1 MRSGVLGI
9 FPAFRAAFRGAL
21 ALFSA
26 LAQVNGVRA
35 AFVSCFFALAVF
47 AAQAAAL
54 THSAAAQ
61 TNAAADTALQAE
73 IQKTLPDLPD
83 LAVVRQALGAGANP
97 DATVG
102 GVPLL
107 FKAGRLGHA
116 DVVSVLV
123 TFGVNVS
130 ANVHAD
136 GATQYFPEYMSH
148 NGLNGGAPAA
158 TGKGALPW
166 RDAAEVVIHFGEALK
181 VSGAAYDWANN
192 KGKHWPLDYL
202 RHRYDNFDSVR
213 NYPATVAAMKVMAGY
228 LLDQESPCYELHWG
242 TDHLLCTSRPTCT
255 ATDGVLYSCSECAG
269 YPHLS
274 VDGAAC
280 VAANA
285 CRSYASVNAAVWP
298 SPQCEC
304 DNGAANSEGECPDSF
319 DKDLVA
325 EVEKTEPGP
334 VLSSVRALLNA
345 GADPDATGTGGLP
358 LLFEAGRRGHADIV
372 SVLVTFGVNASVKVD
387 GNQYFPEYMSENG
400 LDGGAPA
407 ATGQGVL
414 PWRDAAEVVIHF
426 GEALK
431 VFALTST
438 TGTAYDWANT
448 KGGNL
453 PLDYL
458 HHRYNK
464 FDSVKN
470 YPATVAAVEA
480 MAGYMLDQGSPCIGY
495 VKHPICTSR
504 PTCPATGG
512 VLYSCSECAGYPHLS
527 VDGAACVADGG
538 CRADASANAAV
549 WPSPQCECDNGAV
562 KSEGEC
568 PDLFDKNLVDE
579 VEKTEPG
586 PVLSSVRALLNAGA
600 DPEVTGTGGLPLLF
614 EAGRRG
620 HADVVSV
627 LVTFGVNVSVK
638 INNRYFPEY
647 MSENGLDGGAPAAT
661 GKGVLPWRDAA
672 DVVIHFGE
680 ALKVFALTSATGAAY
695 DWANTKG
702 KFLPLD
708 YLQHRYNKFDSVKN
722 DPAALAVMKVMAGY
736 MLDQGSP
743 CNVAYINHAI
753 CTSRPECPAIG
764 GSPYYT
770 CSECAGYPHIS
781 ADGAACVADGGCRA
795 GASANAA
802 AWPASQ
808 CECHNGALNA
818 AGECPDLSDAAL
830 IAEVEKTE
838 PGPVLSSV
846 RALLNAG
853 ADPDAAWR
861 PGVPLLLAA
870 ATLGHAQIVSVLV
883 TAGANPQA
891 ADFSYYDLDVVQHA
905 ATPLDARAAGP
916 RSLRASVLYHF
927 GGGLDVRNAQF
938 GDADFD
944 WNREDRNGYRAM
956 DRLHNATKAAKVTLA
971 GEDRAVIDG
980 MANYMLARGANCGY
994 RTGDR
999 TQGVCVGSGQVSL
1012 VRSSLFDELEKAPG
1026 TADTSEFLRL
1036 LGEEGGHPDIENSDR
1051 RPLLILAARNG
1062 HADLVSIL
1070 VTLGA
1075 NVNAEDGT
1083 FHRLNVAHHM
1093 ATPMSDPAA
1102 GPRSLRASVLYHF
1115 SGALDVR
1122 NARSGDAGFDWNK
1135 PDANKFRALDI
1146 LVNATADNKRNLE
1159 GENVTVIY
1167 EMAEHMREEGARC
1180 GYRTSNKLRE
1190 VCLGRAGLPLAQA
1203 LIETVK
1209 DPNIPAADVRAA
1221 AQAAQ
1226 ASGVHLDD
1234 VDDGGGHILAAA
1246 AQSGHAAAV
1255 SVLLTFGVNPDG
1267 RGSNNRGV
1275 LHFVGQNNGASAPTQ
1290 LRVLRHFIGGLE
1302 VAGKTD
1308 SFNGW
1313 NAGSGVGRPLD
1324 ALQNNGVGVAEGLAE
1339 RREIYALLYE
1349 RGARCATPAEKTYCQ
1364 IPAEAALI
1372 PANAPSTGPVLTI
1385 TVTRPAFGGASFDL
1399 RLPDAGAR
1407 AALTMRGWE
1416 MARLAGPPLRVVV
1429 RRTREL
1435 RSGDDLPT
1443 VAVTMVNGEHAA
1455 RQIHV
1460 VAQADVLPLFVT
1472 VVGSGSVSILAGG
1485 QPLDSGSVPE
1495 NLNIQIVAEP
1505 DSLAYH
1511 VSAWGGPCAGAPK
1524 GADSGGRACDFLF
1537 NGRDN
1542 RVTVTFSPGRLWAH
1556 VPAAGNLPDWR
1567 GGGTFAGTGMNALT
1581 YFCRLFGV
1589 STAVEQKVLFCPIFG
1604 SSDAD
1609 ACDSSAGGLEF
1620 SQMTPCGSSHF
1631 RHIRDCNAENKPAL
1645 NRHSCG
1651 TPCDAAAGMV
1661 AFVKSCVSVEDQCA
1675 SPLRV
1680 CASRASC
1687 LDPHFADYNTPV
1699 ELCTCNGGL
1708 TGDGVNCSGEARA
1721 VSAKLLEE
1729 ALKAPGVAAVS
1740 AVVGHLNDGA
1750 NPNTADENGVPVL
1763 IAAATL
1769 GHTEIVSV
1777 LVTAGADPNARDG
1790 SYKDWSVVHHIAA
1803 PLTDPAAGPRS
1814 LRASVLYH
1822 FSAALDV
1829 RNALFGGADFDWKQE
1844 DQHGNRALDILVNA
1858 TAADKI
1864 TLAGEDLAV
1873 IYEMAEHMRE
1883 EGARCGYRTSNK
1895 LREICLGSAG
1905 LPLAQALIE
1914 TVKDPN
1920 IPAADVRAA
1929 ARAAQ
1934 ASGVHLD
1941 DVDDG
1946 GGHILAV
1953 AAQSGHAAAVSILLT
1968 FGVNPDGRSS
1978 NNNRGVLH
1986 FVGRNSDISAP
1997 LQLRILR
2004 HFIAGLDAA
2013 GKADSF
2019 NGWNAHVVNVGGR
2032 PLDALQGWASSP
2044 EALAEKREIHALL
2057 YERGARCG
2065 SPGSKTYCQIPAETL
2080 LIPAN
2085 LPNTGAVL
2093 TVTARDFGGT
2103 SFDLQLPDAVA
2114 VATMSLRGWEMT
2126 LPAGSPARVVLSRTG
2141 ALSPGDE
2148 FPTVAVTM
2156 LNGEQ
2161 AVRRVNIAG
2170 QSGLAPFFVT
2180 VVGPGS
2186 VSIVTNGKPI
2196 QSGGSVL
2203 PNQRVKITASPD
2215 SLAYH
2220 VSLWSGPCAA
2230 ARKGADGGE
2239 RTCEFIFNGEDNRV
2253 TVSFSPGR
2261 LARHLPASGKVP
2273 DSRYGI
2279 LADTKTNALD
2289 YFCGL
2294 FGGGLEFRSGND
2306 GVPRPICFLFGHILA
2321 VNGCDSHAGGYGNV
2335 HDCGNTD
2342 FKHIRDCNAANKPMV
2357 NRASFNH
2364 ASCGEPCDA
2373 AAGMAA
2379 FGKSCVP
2386 VADQCAAS
2394 SSSPC
2399 APRASCSDRDVVIDN
2414 TPAELCACN
2423 NGLAGDGV
2431 TCGERVP
2438 TANLLA
2444 EALKTSGEADANA
2457 VAGYL
2462 SAGANP
2468 NIADENGVPALVA
2481 AAKLGRAEIV
2491 SVLVTAGADPN
2502 AKDPTFHDLNVAQH
2516 MATPLTDPAAGPRD
2530 ARASVLYHFSAA
2542 LDVRNTMFGGANFD
2556 WNREDRNG
2564 HRALDILVLAEDKDP
2579 RPDGED
2585 ERVIYEMA
2593 EHMIDEGA
2601 RCGNLARNK
2610 MRAVCLGT
2618 LGVSLM
2624 AAAQDPN
2631 ASAVAVRALAQAML
2645 AAGARPDNV
2654 ESASDGGHVLA
2665 AAAASGNAAAVSVL
2679 LTFRVNPDRRDADN
2693 RGVPHLVGRNSGS
2706 SAPLQLQILR
2716 HFIGGLGAAGKAD
2729 SFNGWNASSDLGR
2742 PLDALQNHAPIFAE
2756 GLTAKR
2762 EIQALLYERGARCA
2776 SPEGKTYCQI
2786 PAETALI
2793 PSSPPDTVGP
2803 VLTVTAR
2810 DFGGTFFDL
2819 QLPDA
2824 VTAMSLRGW
2833 RMDRFYGP
2841 PRRVELSRTRPLMP
2855 GDDFPTVAV
2864 TMLNGEQAVR
2874 RINIASQS
2882 AGAPFIVTVIGQG
2895 SVSIAANGAPIQNGG
2910 TILQHYHVEIVAT
2923 PDSAAYHVSDWS
2935 GPCATARKGAD
2946 GGERTCDLIFNEEDN
2961 RVTVT
2966 FSPGRLGLHLP
2977 ATGYIP
2983 DGPVEFKDTGKTE
2996 LAYFC
3001 GLLGGTTTERVSE
3014 TSRLV
3019 KDVCQTFGG
3028 ISVYGRCDSPGQTA
3042 GFDDRPDCGGSYF
3055 SHIRGCNAQNKPAT
3069 STTACGAAC
3078 NAAMG
3083 MVARG
3088 RGCASV
3094 SDQCAA
3100 SPAPAC
3106 HADAACADPDV
3117 FSNDAPA
3124 ELCAC
3129 NRGFHGDG
3137 LSCRSTTPTIER
3149 FPFFVTVVGQGAVR
3163 SIRAGGELIQSGQ
3176 SIQANLGV
3184 EIVAAPGRAYHVSD
3198 WTGPCAAAPKGAD
3211 GGERTCEFFFN
3222 PETNRVTVAFS
3233 PGRLAPTLPASG
3245 DVPDGPTSFENVGAS
3260 ELAHFCRL
3268 LGGRTNSV
3276 VSKGLT
3282 KVLCVM
3288 PGFPNSG
3295 GGGDQCDSPGTFGF
3309 DDNVDNCGPHV
3320 FGRIRDCNVE
3330 NKPGLSHSAC
3340 GAACNAAAGMA
3351 ARGLSC
3357 EAVGDQCAA
3366 PFLPSGCDAQA
3377 VCSDPDVELTNTP
3390 AELCTCTGG
3399 LAGDGVACGQQAASA
3414 GLLAEV
3420 KKPAGAANVSMV
3432 LTLLGFGANADI
3444 ADGNGD
3450 AALIIAATLGHA
3462 EIVSVLVT
3470 AGANAN
3476 ARWNRGNPGQAVPHV
3491 AAVNN
3496 FAAATPTLHYPWKTA
3511 LNVLRHFA
3519 DAVNQKGATYNW
3531 TSNGGGT
3538 YRAIA
3543 HLKSRYSNGA
3553 AVWGGDSV
3561 WPAESVSV
3569 KYEAMEEI
3577 ADILLENGDDCPD
3590 RHITCQGSL
3599 RAALADVVALGA
3611 VETSAADVRAAAQ
3624 TVIAAGINLRT
3635 AQRDAGHNGGGYLVA
3650 IAAARGHAEAVSVL
3664 VTFGAD
3670 AGGKTSNGRAALHH
3684 VGRGSGDDAPGRLT
3698 VLRYFIGGLRA
3709 AGKLDTFAGWNAG
3722 SGIGFPLDILQNHAP
3737 KPTDAAAREIQ
3748 KLLWE
3753 GGSRCATQGAKT
3765 YCQIPRE
3772 ERLVAAYSAGS
3783 GLTVRGR
3790 DFRGTV
3796 FVFSPPSAELNM
3808 SLAASGWRATL
3819 ESSGEEFVILRT
3831 PQQSSDTSV
3840 EFTVTAF
3847 AGAGG
3852 DAVRVYD
3859 IEAVATATVGVSYK
3873 TDPEDGSRGRV
3884 SASGEGLIGSNAV
3897 YAGSRV
3903 TFTATPESGHGVF
3916 AWETNGADCPRGAL
3930 KCVAVAP
3937 VDSDLLVT
3945 ARFEPTYPAGYG
3957 EMPNDK
3963 TGGTLTAEGLVGE
3976 DRVFSGTTV
3985 TFRARPAAGWLFS
3998 AWQGDGAADC
4008 LPSDLECELPAGN
4021 DGLFVTVQFVQG
4033 RLVEYQAD
4041 PSDESGGTLT
4051 VAGLARDN
4059 TALAGALVTF
4069 TASPAPGWEL
4079 SAWEGDVSG
4088 CVAPNLECILP
4099 ADDDL
4104 RVTAVFLQSPQIRY
4118 EANPPDE
4125 SGGSVTVLGV
4135 DGNAGGVDF
4144 VYSGGTVTFTATL
4157 VFGWELSAWEGCS
4170 SSGLECVLTAN
4181 ANVQVTAHFSQAPRV
4196 RYAANPPDN
4205 SGGRVM
4211 VAGVDGN
4218 TGGAD
4223 FVYSGGT
4230 VTFTATPAF
4239 GWEVSAWEGDVG
4251 DCVAPALECE
4261 AAANMDLYVTVGFS
4275 RVTVRVEAAKNP
4287 AEGGSVTVQLPGLD
4301 YAFLGSDVTFTATPA
4316 DGWYAAGWEGLGT
4329 AGCAG
4334 LECVVMIATEADVL
4348 VTVRFAEV
4356 EAQTV
4361 RVEYASDPP
4370 YAGKLSVEL
4379 PGLDFAFLGA
4389 TVTFT
4394 ATPADHWL
4402 VEGWFGEGTAGCSGL
4417 TCEAVADGD
4426 LYVTVR
4432 FAAVVQAT
4440 VAVEY
4445 ETVPEGGGG
4454 ELTVELPGGNFAFA
4468 GVTVTFTAT
4477 PMPGWTIEAWEGD
4490 AIVSCSASSLTCVLI
4505 AGSDLVVGVRFRQYD
4520 CVAENREGSGSA
4532 CGACK
4537 AGYGEMGS
4545 YCVEKAT
4552 GDFGIAPQSEIC
4564 RALQGGGEA
4573 APARLEGDGEMKVC
4587 SGVDVNDT
4595 FCILDSVDGL
4605 PCRGL
4610 FRHVLRCNI
4619 EFERVALN
4627 PFFCGKKCEDDP
4639 SKPRAV
4645 GRECRP

>member
-1 MRSGVLGI
+1 MALRGGIGYNSSAMRSGVLGI

-61 TNAAADTALQAE
+61 TNATADTALQAE

-97 DATVG
+97 NAMVG

-123 TFGVNVS
+123 TFGVNLS

-148 NGLNGGAPAA
+148 NGLNGGAPPA
-158 TGKGALPW
+158 TGKAALPW

-202 RHRYDNFDSVR
+202 RHRYDRFHSVR
-213 NYPATVAAMKVMAGY
+213 NDPVSLAAVKVMAGY
-228 LLDQESPCYELHWG
+228 LLDQDSPCHALDWG
-242 TDHLLCTSRPTCT
+242 TDHLLCISRPTCPT
-255 ATDGVLYSCSECAG
+255 TGGVLYSCSECAG

-280 VAANA
+280 VADGA
-285 CRSYASVNAAVWP
+285 CRSYASANAAVWP

-400 LDGGAPA
+400 LDGAESA

-480 MAGYMLDQGSPCIGY
+480 MAGYMLDQGSPCNVAYI
-495 VKHPICTSR
+495 KHPICTSR
-504 PTCPATGG
+504 PTCTSTGG
-512 VLYSCSECAGYPHLS
+512 VLYSCSECAEYPHLS
-527 VDGAACVADGG
+527 VDGAACVADGA
-538 CRADASANAAV
+538 CRADSTLNTEI
-549 WPSPQCECDNGAV
+549 WPSPQCECDLGDAYFSGA
-562 KSEGEC
+562 GEC
-568 PDLFDKNLVDE
+568 PALLDKDLVAV
-579 VEKTEPG
+579 VENSNAA
-586 PVLSSVRALLNAGA
+586 LSSVRALLGAGA
-600 DPEVTGTGGLPLLF
+600 NPNATVTGGLPLLF
-614 EAGRRG
+614 EAGRLG
-620 HADVVSV
+620 HADIVSV

-647 MSENGLDGGAPAAT
+647 MSENGLPGGAPAAT
-661 GKGVLPWRDAA
+661 GRGVLPWRDAA
-672 DVVIHFGE
+672 EVVIHFGE

-702 KFLPLD
+702 QFRPLD

-722 DPAALAVMKVMAGY
+722 DPAALAAMKVMAGY

-743 CNVAYINHAI
+743 CIGYVDHAI

-808 CECHNGALNA
+808 CECDNGALNA

-853 ADPDAAWR
+853 ADPDAAWGD
-861 PGVPLLLAA
+861 GVPLLLAA

-956 DRLHNATKAAKVTLA
+956 DTLNNATGTLKITLA

-980 MANYMLARGANCGY
+980 MANYMLARGASCGY

-1036 LGEEGGHPDIENSDR
+1036 LGEEGGHPDVENSDR
-1051 RPLLILAARNG
+1051 RSLLILAARQG
-1062 HADLVSIL
+1062 HAELVSIL

-1075 NVNAEDGT
+1075 NVNAEDVI
-1083 FHRLNVAHHM
+1083 FHKLNVAHHM

-1102 GPRSLRASVLYHF
+1102 GPRLLRASVLYHF

-1122 NARSGDAGFDWNK
+1122 NARSGDADFDWNK

-1167 EMAEHMREEGARC
+1167 EMAEHMIRKGAEC

-1190 VCLGRAGLPLAQA
+1190 VCIGRLGFSLAEA
-1203 LIETVK
+1203 VK
-1209 DPNIPAADVRAA
+1209 DPNTSADEVRLA
-1221 AQAAQ
+1221 AQAMV
-1226 ASGVHLDD
+1226 ASGISINVA
-1234 VDDGGGHILAAA
+1234 GNAGILAAA
-1246 AQSGHAAAV
+1246 AESGHAAAV
-1255 SVLLTFGVNPDG
+1255 SVLLTFGVKPDG

-1275 LHFVGQNNGASAPTQ
+1275 LHLVGQNSGVSAPTQ
-1290 LRVLRHFIGGLE
+1290 LRILRHFIGGLE

-1313 NAGSGVGRPLD
+1313 NAESGVGRPLD
-1324 ALQNNGVGVAEGLAE
+1324 ALQNHPPTYTEGLA
-1339 RREIYALLYE
+1339 
-1349 RGARCATPAEKTYCQ
+1349 
-1364 IPAEAALI
+1364 
-1372 PANAPSTGPVLTI
+1372 
-1385 TVTRPAFGGASFDL
+1385 
-1399 RLPDAGAR
+1399 
-1407 AALTMRGWE
+1407 
-1416 MARLAGPPLRVVV
+1416 
-1429 RRTREL
+1429 
-1435 RSGDDLPT
+1435 
-1443 VAVTMVNGEHAA
+1443 
-1455 RQIHV
+1455 
-1460 VAQADVLPLFVT
+1460 
-1472 VVGSGSVSILAGG
+1472 
-1485 QPLDSGSVPE
+1485 
-1495 NLNIQIVAEP
+1495 
-1505 DSLAYH
+1505 AY
-1511 VSAWGGPCAGAPK
+1511 
-1524 GADSGGRACDFLF
+1524 
-1537 NGRDN
+1537 
-1542 RVTVTFSPGRLWAH
+1542 
-1556 VPAAGNLPDWR
+1556 
-1567 GGGTFAGTGMNALT
+1567 
-1581 YFCRLFGV
+1581 
-1589 STAVEQKVLFCPIFG
+1589 
-1604 SSDAD
+1604 
-1609 ACDSSAGGLEF
+1609 
-1620 SQMTPCGSSHF
+1620 
-1631 RHIRDCNAENKPAL
+1631 
-1645 NRHSCG
+1645 
-1651 TPCDAAAGMV
+1651 
-1661 AFVKSCVSVEDQCA
+1661 
-1675 SPLRV
+1675 
-1680 CASRASC
+1680 
-1687 LDPHFADYNTPV
+1687 
-1699 ELCTCNGGL
+1699 
-1708 TGDGVNCSGEARA
+1708 
-1721 VSAKLLEE
+1721 
-1729 ALKAPGVAAVS
+1729 
-1740 AVVGHLNDGA
+1740 
-1750 NPNTADENGVPVL
+1750 
-1763 IAAATL
+1763 
-1769 GHTEIVSV
+1769 
-1777 LVTAGADPNARDG
+1777 
-1790 SYKDWSVVHHIAA
+1790 
-1803 PLTDPAAGPRS
+1803 
-1814 LRASVLYH
+1814 
-1822 FSAALDV
+1822 
-1829 RNALFGGADFDWKQE
+1829 
-1844 DQHGNRALDILVNA
+1844 
-1858 TAADKI
+1858 
-1864 TLAGEDLAV
+1864 
-1873 IYEMAEHMRE
+1873 
-1883 EGARCGYRTSNK
+1883 
-1895 LREICLGSAG
+1895 
-1905 LPLAQALIE
+1905 
-1914 TVKDPN
+1914 
-1920 IPAADVRAA
+1920 
-1929 ARAAQ
+1929 
-1934 ASGVHLD
+1934 
-1941 DVDDG
+1941 
-1946 GGHILAV
+1946 
-1953 AAQSGHAAAVSILLT
+1953 
-1968 FGVNPDGRSS
+1968 
-1978 NNNRGVLH
+1978 
-1986 FVGRNSDISAP
+1986 
-1997 LQLRILR
+1997 
-2004 HFIAGLDAA
+2004 
-2013 GKADSF
+2013 
-2019 NGWNAHVVNVGGR
+2019 
-2032 PLDALQGWASSP
+2032 
-2044 EALAEKREIHALL
+2044 
-2057 YERGARCG
+2057 
-2065 SPGSKTYCQIPAETL
+2065 
-2080 LIPAN
+2080 
-2085 LPNTGAVL
+2085 
-2093 TVTARDFGGT
+2093 
-2103 SFDLQLPDAVA
+2103 
-2114 VATMSLRGWEMT
+2114 
-2126 LPAGSPARVVLSRTG
+2126 
-2141 ALSPGDE
+2141 
-2148 FPTVAVTM
+2148 
-2156 LNGEQ
+2156 
-2161 AVRRVNIAG
+2161 
-2170 QSGLAPFFVT
+2170 
-2180 VVGPGS
+2180 
-2186 VSIVTNGKPI
+2186 
-2196 QSGGSVL
+2196 
-2203 PNQRVKITASPD
+2203 
-2215 SLAYH
+2215 
-2220 VSLWSGPCAA
+2220 
-2230 ARKGADGGE
+2230 
-2239 RTCEFIFNGEDNRV
+2239 
-2253 TVSFSPGR
+2253 
-2261 LARHLPASGKVP
+2261 
-2273 DSRYGI
+2273 
-2279 LADTKTNALD
+2279 
-2289 YFCGL
+2289 
-2294 FGGGLEFRSGND
+2294 
-2306 GVPRPICFLFGHILA
+2306 
-2321 VNGCDSHAGGYGNV
+2321 
-2335 HDCGNTD
+2335 
-2342 FKHIRDCNAANKPMV
+2342 
-2357 NRASFNH
+2357 
-2364 ASCGEPCDA
+2364 
-2373 AAGMAA
+2373 
-2379 FGKSCVP
+2379 
-2386 VADQCAAS
+2386 
-2394 SSSPC
+2394 
-2399 APRASCSDRDVVIDN
+2399 
-2414 TPAELCACN
+2414 
-2423 NGLAGDGV
+2423 
-2431 TCGERVP
+2431 
-2438 TANLLA
+2438 
-2444 EALKTSGEADANA
+2444 
-2457 VAGYL
+2457 
-2462 SAGANP
+2462 
-2468 NIADENGVPALVA
+2468 
-2481 AAKLGRAEIV
+2481 
-2491 SVLVTAGADPN
+2491 
-2502 AKDPTFHDLNVAQH
+2502 
-2516 MATPLTDPAAGPRD
+2516 
-2530 ARASVLYHFSAA
+2530 
-2542 LDVRNTMFGGANFD
+2542 
-2556 WNREDRNG
+2556 
-2564 HRALDILVLAEDKDP
+2564 
-2579 RPDGED
+2579 
-2585 ERVIYEMA
+2585 
-2593 EHMIDEGA
+2593 
-2601 RCGNLARNK
+2601 
-2610 MRAVCLGT
+2610 
-2618 LGVSLM
+2618 
-2624 AAAQDPN
+2624 
-2631 ASAVAVRALAQAML
+2631 
-2645 AAGARPDNV
+2645 
-2654 ESASDGGHVLA
+2654 
-2665 AAAASGNAAAVSVL
+2665 
-2679 LTFRVNPDRRDADN
+2679 
-2693 RGVPHLVGRNSGS
+2693 
-2706 SAPLQLQILR
+2706 
-2716 HFIGGLGAAGKAD
+2716 
-2729 SFNGWNASSDLGR
+2729 
-2742 PLDALQNHAPIFAE
+2742 
-2756 GLTAKR
+2756 R
-2762 EIQALLYERGARCA
+2762 EIQALLYERGARCEEPA
-2776 SPEGKTYCQI
+2776 DKTYCQI

-2793 PSSPPDTVGP
+2793 PASPPDTVDF

-2824 VTAMSLRGW
+2824 AAVATMSLRGW
-2833 RMDRFYGP
+2833 RMDRVYGP
-2841 PRRVELSRTRPLMP
+2841 PWQAVLSRTRALRS

-2864 TMLNGEQAVR
+2864 TMLNGGQAVR

-2882 AGAPFIVTVIGQG
+2882 GGAPFIVTVIGQG

-2910 TILQHYHVEIVAT
+2910 TILRHHHVEIVAT

-2935 GPCATARKGAD
+2935 GPCANARKGAD
-2946 GGERTCDLIFNEEDN
+2946 GGERTCELIFNGEDN

-2966 FSPGRLGLHLP
+2966 FSPGRLGRYVP

-2983 DGPVEFKDTGKTE
+2983 DGPNLFEDTGKTA
-2996 LAYFC
+2996 LTYFC
-3001 GLLGGTTTERVSE
+3001 LLFDGYTEDRKGVQGSGA
-3014 TSRLV
+3014 V
-3019 KDVCQTFGG
+3019 KRVCQTFGG
-3028 ISVYGRCDSPGQTA
+3028 GVDNTRCDSPGTVA
-3042 GFDDRPDCGGSYF
+3042 GFYNRPDCGGTYF
-3055 SHIRGCNAQNKPAT
+3055 QQIRDCNAQNKPAT
-3069 STTACGAAC
+3069 AVMKDPPAVGTCGAAC
-3078 NAAMG
+3078 NAAAG

-3088 RGCASV
+3088 KHCEPV

-3117 FSNDAPA
+3117 FSDDADA

-3149 FPFFVTVVGQGAVR
+3149 FPFFVTVIGQGAVR
-3163 SIRAGGELIQSGQ
+3163 IRAGRELIESGQ

-3184 EIVAAPGRAYHVSD
+3184 EIVAAPGGRAYHVSL

-3222 PETNRVTVAFS
+3222 PEANRVTVAFS

-3245 DVPDGPTSFENVGAS
+3245 YVPDGPIIFGNNFGPSQLE
-3260 ELAHFCRL
+3260 HFCRL
-3268 LGGRTNSV
+3268 LGGHTDSDASSGQV
-3276 VSKGLT
+3276 
-3282 KVLCVM
+3282 KVYCVM
-3288 PGFPNSG
+3288 PGYGN
-3295 GGGDQCDSPGTFGF
+3295 CDSPGIFGF
-3309 DDNVDNCGPHV
+3309 GNVVACGPHV

-3330 NKPGLSHSAC
+3330 NKPGLSASAC
-3340 GAACNAAAGMA
+3340 GEPCAAAAGMA

-3357 EAVGDQCAA
+3357 QAVGDQCAA
-3366 PFLPSGCDAQA
+3366 PFPSSGCDAQA

-3399 LAGDGVACGQQAASA
+3399 LAGDGVTCGQQAASA

-3444 ADGNGD
+3444 ADGPGGP

-3470 AGANAN
+3470 AGANVN
-3476 ARWNRGNPGQAVPHV
+3476 ARWNNGNPGRAVPHI
-3491 AAVNN
+3491 AAINN
-3496 FAAATPTLHYPWKTA
+3496 FTPTLHYPWKTA

-3531 TSNGGGT
+3531 NSNGGGP
-3538 YRAIA
+3538 YRAIE
-3543 HLKSRYSNGA
+3543 LLEYRYSNGA
-3553 AVWGGDSV
+3553 AVWGGNAV

-3569 KYEAMEEI
+3569 KYEAMEEMTE
-3577 ADILLENGDDCPD
+3577 ILLENGEDCRD
-3590 RHITCQGSL
+3590 HVVARHITCQGSL

-3611 VETSAADVRAAAQ
+3611 IETSAADVRAAAQ

-3635 AQRDAGHNGGGYLVA
+3635 AQRDDGHNGGGYVVA
-3650 IAAARGHAEAVSVL
+3650 IAAARGHAEAVSIL
-3664 VTFGAD
+3664 VTFGAN
-3670 AGGKTSNGRAALHH
+3670 AGGKTSNNRAALHH
-3684 VGRGSGDDAPGRLT
+3684 IGRGSGDDAPGRLT

-3709 AGKLDTFAGWNAG
+3709 AGKLDTFAGWNDG
-3722 SGIGFPLDILQNHAP
+3722 SFGRPLDVLQNYAP
-3737 KPTDAAAREIQ
+3737 KNPTNAAAREIQ

-3753 GGSRCATQGAKT
+3753 GGSRCVTPAAKT

-3772 ERLVAAYSAGS
+3772 ERLAAAYSEGS

-3808 SLAASGWRATL
+3808 SLAASGWRTTL
-3819 ESSGEEFVILRT
+3819 ESSEEEFVILRT
-3831 PQQSSDTSV
+3831 REPEPSDTSV

-3859 IEAVATATVGVSYK
+3859 IEAAATATVGVSYK
-3873 TDPEDGSRGRV
+3873 TVPNDGSRGLV
-3884 SASGEGLIGSNAV
+3884 SASGEGLIGANAV

-4008 LPSDLECELPAGN
+4008 SPSDLECELPAGN
-4021 DGLFVTVQFVQG
+4021 GGLFVTVQFVQG

-4157 VFGWELSAWEGCS
+4157 ELGWELSAWEGCS

-4275 RVTVRVEAAKNP
+4275 RVTVRVEAANSP

-4356 EAQTV
+4356 VAQTV
-4361 RVEYASDPP
+4361 RVEYAGDPP
-4370 YAGKLSVEL
+4370 FAGELSVEL
-4379 PGLDFAFLGA
+4379 PGADFAFLGA
-4389 TVTFT
+4389 TVTFM
-4394 ATPADHWL
+4394 ATP
-4402 VEGWFGEGTAGCSGL
+4402 VEGWFVEGWSGEGTAGCSGV
-4417 TCEAVADGD
+4417 TCEVVADED

-4432 FAAVVQAT
+4432 YAPFVQAR

-4454 ELTVELPGGNFAFA
+4454 ELAAEDLPGENFAFA
-4468 GVTVTFTAT
+4468 GVTVTFKAT
-4477 PMPGWTIEAWEGD
+4477 PMPGWTIAAWEGD
-4490 AIVSCSASSLTCVLI
+4490 AIVSCSASSLTCVLV
-4505 AGSDLVVGVRFRQYD
+4505 AGSDLVVGVRFRRYD

-4532 CGACK
+4532 CGECK
-4537 AGYGEMGS
+4537 AGYGEMGI

-4573 APARLEGDGEMKVC
+4573 APARLEGDGELRVC
-4587 SGVDVNDT
+4587 SGVDKNDT
-4595 FCILDSVDGL
+4595 FCILDSKEDL

-4610 FRHVLRCNI
+4610 FRHVLRCNV
-4619 EFERVALN
+4619 EFNRPALN
-4627 PFFCGKKCEDDP
+4627 PFFCGKKCDDDP

>member
-47 AAQAAAL
+47 AVQAAAL

-83 LAVVRQALGAGANP
+83 LAVVRQALAEGANSN
-97 DATVG
+97 ATVVG
-102 GVPLL
+102 LPLL
-107 FKAGRLGHA
+107 FEAGRRGHA

-130 ANVHAD
+130 VKIN
-136 GATQYFPEYMSH
+136 TKFFPEYMSE
-148 NGLNGGAPAA
+148 NGLDGGAPPA
-158 TGKGALPW
+158 TGKGVLPW

-181 VSGAAYDWANN
+181 VFALTSTTGAAYNWNA
-192 KGKHWPLDYL
+192 KGGKFWPLDYL
-202 RHRYDNFDSVR
+202 HHRYGRFDSVK
-213 NYPATVAAMKVMAGY
+213 NYPATVAAVEAMAGY
-228 LLDQESPCYELHWG
+228 MLDQGSPCIGYVNHPI
-242 TDHLLCTSRPTCT
+242 CTSRPRCPTT
-255 ATDGVLYSCSECAG
+255 GEVLYSCSECAG

-274 VDGAAC
+274 ANGAAC
-280 VAANA
+280 VADGECPADSTLNT
-285 CRSYASVNAAVWP
+285 AVWP
-298 SPQCEC
+298 ASQCEC
-304 DNGAANSEGECPDSF
+304 DLGDAYLGGGCPSLLDP
-319 DKDLVA
+319 DLVA

-334 VLSSVRALLNA
+334 VLSSVLALLGA
-345 GADPDATGTGGLP
+345 GANPNATVTGGLP

-372 SVLVTFGVNASVKVD
+372 SVLVTFGVNASVKIN
-387 GNQYFPEYMSENG
+387 NQYFPEYMSQNG
-400 LDGGAPA
+400 LDGAAPA
-407 ATGQGVL
+407 ATGKGVL

-431 VFALTST
+431 VFALTSA

-448 KGGNL
+448 KGGNW

-495 VKHPICTSR
+495 VNHPICTSR
-504 PTCPATGG
+504 PTCTSTGG
-512 VLYSCSECAGYPHLS
+512 VLYSCSKCAEYPHLS
-527 VDGAACVADGG
+527 VDGAACVADGA
-538 CRADASANAAV
+538 CRADSTLNTEI
-549 WPSPQCECDNGAV
+549 WPSPQCECDLGDAYFSGA
-562 KSEGEC
+562 GGC
-568 PDLFDKNLVDE
+568 PALLDPDLVAE

-586 PVLSSVRALLNAGA
+586 PVLSSVLALLGAGA
-600 DPEVTGTGGLPLLF
+600 NPNATVTGGLPLLF

-620 HADVVSV
+620 HADIVSV
-627 LVTFGVNVSVK
+627 LVTFGVNASVK
-638 INNRYFPEY
+638 INNRFFPEY
-647 MSENGLDGGAPAAT
+647 MSENGLPGGADAAT

-672 DVVIHFGE
+672 EVVIHFGE
-680 ALKVFALTSATGAAY
+680 ALKVFALTSAIGAAY
-695 DWANTKG
+695 DWNVKG
-702 KFLPLD
+702 QFWPLD
-708 YLQHRYNKFDSVKN
+708 YLEHRYNKFDSVKN
-722 DPAALAVMKVMAGY
+722 DPAALAAMEVMAGY
-736 MLDQGSP
+736 MLDQDSP
-743 CNVAYINHAI
+743 CNNAYINHPI

-808 CECHNGALNA
+808 CECDNGVLNA
-818 AGECPDLSDAAL
+818 AGECPDSFAKDLA
-830 IAEVEKTE
+830 AEVEKTN
-838 PGPVLSSV
+838 PVLSSV

-861 PGVPLLLAA
+861 LGVPLLLAA

-956 DRLHNATKAAKVTLA
+956 DRLNNATKEAKVTLA
-971 GEDRAVIDG
+971 GEDEAVIDG
-980 MANYMLARGANCGY
+980 MANYMLARGANCSDK
-994 RTGDR
+994 TSAGDR
-999 TQGVCVGSGQVSL
+999 AQGVCVGSGQVSL
-1012 VRSSLFDELEKAPG
+1012 VRSSLFAELEKAPPE
-1026 TADTSEFLRL
+1026 TADISVVLRL

-1051 RPLLILAARNG
+1051 RPLLILAARQG

-1083 FHRLNVAHHM
+1083 FHKLNVAHHM
-1093 ATPMSDPAA
+1093 ATPLSDPAA

-1122 NARSGDAGFDWNK
+1122 NARSGDADFDWNK
-1135 PDANKFRALDI
+1135 PDGNTSRALDI
-1146 LVNATADNKRNLE
+1146 LAAAENKLNLE

-1167 EMAEHMREEGARC
+1167 EMAEHMIGKGAEC
-1180 GYRTSNKLRE
+1180 SLSDKLRE
-1190 VCLGRAGLPLAQA
+1190 VCIGRLGVSLAA
-1203 LIETVK
+1203 AVK
-1209 DPNIPAADVRAA
+1209 DPNTSADEVRAA
-1221 AQAAQ
+1221 VEAMVAAGISINV
-1226 ASGVHLDD
+1226 ADNAG
-1234 VDDGGGHILAAA
+1234 ILAAA
-1246 AQSGHAAAV
+1246 AESGHAAAV

-1275 LHFVGQNNGASAPTQ
+1275 LHFVGQSGGSSAPTQ
-1290 LRVLRHFIGGLE
+1290 LQVLRHFIGGLE

-1324 ALQNNGVGVAEGLAE
+1324 ALQNNGVGVVEALAE
-1339 RREIYALLYE
+1339 RREIHALLYE

-1364 IPAEAALI
+1364 IPADAALI
-1372 PANAPSTGPVLTI
+1372 PAIAPSTTGPVLTI
-1385 TVTRPAFGGASFDL
+1385 TATRRAFGGASFDL
-1399 RLPDAGAR
+1399 RLPDAGAL
-1407 AALTMRGWE
+1407 AMLNGRGWGME
-1416 MARLAGPPLRVVV
+1416 RVAGPPSRVVV
-1429 RRTREL
+1429 SRTRAL
-1435 RSGDDLPT
+1435 LSGDDLPA

-1460 VAQADVLPLFVT
+1460 IVQADVLPLFVT

-1485 QPLDSGSVPE
+1485 QPLDSGSIPT
-1495 NLNIQIVAEP
+1495 NLNIQIIAEP
-1505 DSLAYH
+1505 DNLIYH
-1511 VSAWGGPCAGAPK
+1511 VSGWGGPCASAPK
-1524 GADSGGRACDFLF
+1524 GADSGGSLCEFIF
-1537 NGRDN
+1537 NGKDN
-1542 RVTVTFSPGRLWAH
+1542 RVTVTFGPGRLGPY
-1556 VPAAGNLPDWR
+1556 VPASGNLPDSR
-1567 GGGTFAGTGMNALT
+1567 NLFKDTGVSELI
-1581 YFCRLFGV
+1581 YFCRLFGGTTENAP
-1589 STAVEQKVLFCPIFG
+1589 SNQIPSGKPICHMYSG
-1604 SSDAD
+1604 KT
-1609 ACDSSAGGLEF
+1609 CDSPGYAGFAHLSG
-1620 SQMTPCGSSHF
+1620 CGGTIF
-1631 RHIRDCNAENKPAL
+1631 RHIRDCNANNEPAPDG
-1645 NRHSCG
+1645 NNCG
-1651 TPCDAAAGMV
+1651 APCDAAKGMV
-1661 AFVKSCVSVEDQCA
+1661 ARGKTCKPALDECVSLSRMCD
-1675 SPLRV
+1675 P
-1680 CASRASC
+1680 RASC
-1687 LDPHFADYNTPV
+1687 NDPDATIENTPT
-1699 ELCTCNGGL
+1699 ELCTCNNGF
-1708 TGDGVNCSGEARA
+1708 TGDGITCGDA
-1721 VSAKLLEE
+1721 VPTANLLAA
-1729 ALKAPGVAAVS
+1729 ALTPGKADVTAVAGYLS
-1740 AVVGHLNDGA
+1740 DGA
-1750 NPNTADENGVPVL
+1750 NPNIVDENGVPVL
-1763 IAAATL
+1763 VAAAKL
-1769 GHTEIVSV
+1769 GRAEIVSV
-1777 LVTAGADPNARDG
+1777 LVTAGADPNVTDPTY
-1790 SYKDWSVVHHIAA
+1790 YKFNVAHHLAA
-1803 PLTDPAAGPRS
+1803 HLNDPAAGPRS
-1814 LRASVLYH
+1814 LRASVLYY

-1829 RNALFGGADFDWKQE
+1829 RNAAFGDADFEWNAE
-1844 DQHGNRALDILVNA
+1844 GSGGNRALDLLVNA
-1858 TAADKI
+1858 TAPDKI

-1873 IYEMAEHMRE
+1873 IHEMAEHMLE

-1895 LREICLGSAG
+1895 LREVCLGSAG

-1929 ARAAQ
+1929 AQAAQ
-1934 ASGVHLD
+1934 ASGIHLD
-1941 DVDDG
+1941 DDVNDG

-1968 FGVNPDGRSS
+1968 FGVNPDGRISS
-1978 NNNRGVLH
+1978 NSRGVLH
-1986 FVGRNSDISAP
+1986 IVGRNSDISAP
-1997 LQLRILR
+1997 LQLRVLR

-2019 NGWNAHVVNVGGR
+2019 NGWNASSDIGSS
-2032 PLDALQGWASSP
+2032 LDALQNNGAGALEARAL

-2065 SPGSKTYCQIPAETL
+2065 SPGSKIYCQIPAETL

-2103 SFDLQLPDAVA
+2103 SFDLQLPDGVA

-2126 LPAGSPARVVLSRTG
+2126 LPAGSPARVVLSRTR
-2141 ALSPGDE
+2141 AWSSGDE

-2161 AVRRVNIAG
+2161 AVRQINIAG
-2170 QSGLAPFFVT
+2170 QSGLTPFFVT
-2180 VVGPGS
+2180 VVGSGS

-2203 PNQRVKITASPD
+2203 PNHYVKIIASPD

-2230 ARKGADGGE
+2230 APKGADGGE

-2261 LARHLPASGKVP
+2261 LARHLPASGNVP
-2273 DSRYGI
+2273 DSRYGM

-2294 FGGGLEFRSGND
+2294 FGGGLEFRVGD
-2306 GVPRPICFLFGHILA
+2306 GGVARPICFLFGHILA
-2321 VNGCDSHAGGYGNV
+2321 VNGCDSAAGGYGNV
-2335 HDCGNTD
+2335 NNCGSTD
-2342 FKHIRDCNAANKPMV
+2342 FKHIRDCNAANKPVV
-2357 NRASFNH
+2357 NRAS
-2364 ASCGEPCDA
+2364 CGAPCDA
-2373 AAGMAA
+2373 AAGMVA

-2386 VADQCAAS
+2386 VVDQCAAS

-2431 TCGERVP
+2431 TCGERAP

-2444 EALKTSGEADANA
+2444 EALKTSGEADANV

-2631 ASAVAVRALAQAML
+2631 TSAVEVRALAQAML

-2793 PSSPPDTVGP
+2793 PSSPPDTIGP

-2824 VTAMSLRGW
+2824 AAVAAMSLRGW

-3028 ISVYGRCDSPGQTA
+3028 IAVYGRCDSPGQTA

-3222 PETNRVTVAFS
+3222 PETNRVTVTFS

-3295 GGGDQCDSPGTFGF
+3295 GGGDQCDSPGIFGF
-3309 DDNVDNCGPHV
+3309 DANVDNCGPHV

-3340 GAACNAAAGMA
+3340 GAACDAAAGMA

-3357 EAVGDQCAA
+3357 QALGDQCAA
-3366 PFLPSGCDAQA
+3366 PFPSSGCDAQA

-3470 AGANAN
+3470 AGANVN
-3476 ARWNRGNPGQAVPHV
+3476 ARWNSGNPGRAVPHI
-3491 AAVNN
+3491 AAINN
-3496 FAAATPTLHYPWKTA
+3496 FGTTLHYPWKTA

-3531 TSNGGGT
+3531 NSNGGGPF
-3538 YRAIA
+3538 RAIE
-3543 HLKSRYSNGA
+3543 LLEYRYSNGA
-3553 AVWGGDSV
+3553 AVWGGNAV

-3569 KYEAMEEI
+3569 KYEAMEEMTE
-3577 ADILLENGDDCPD
+3577 ILLENGEDCRD
-3590 RHITCQGSL
+3590 HVAAKHITCQGSF

-3611 VETSAADVRAAAQ
+3611 IETSAADVRAAAQ

-3635 AQRDAGHNGGGYLVA
+3635 AQRDAGHNGGGYVVA
-3650 IAAARGHAEAVSVL
+3650 IAAARGHAEAVSIL

-3670 AGGKTSNGRAALHH
+3670 AGGKTSNDRAALHH
-3684 VGRGSGDDAPGRLT
+3684 IGRGSGDDAPGRLT

-3722 SGIGFPLDILQNHAP
+3722 SGIGFPLDVLQNYAP
-3737 KPTDAAAREIQ
+3737 KNPTNAAAREIQ

-3753 GGSRCATQGAKT
+3753 GGSRCGTPGAKT

-3772 ERLVAAYSAGS
+3772 ERLAAAYSAGS

-3796 FVFSPPSAELNM
+3796 FVFSPLSAELNM
-3808 SLAASGWRATL
+3808 SLAASGWRTTL
-3819 ESSGEEFVILRT
+3819 ESSEEEFLILRT
-3831 PQQSSDTSV
+3831 REPLPSDTPV

-3859 IEAVATATVGVSYK
+3859 IEAAATATVGVSYK
-3873 TDPEDGSRGRV
+3873 TVPEDGSRGRV

-3998 AWQGDGAADC
+3998 AWQGDGAEDC
-4008 LPSDLECELPAGN
+4008 LPSNLECELPAGN
-4021 DGLFVTVQFVQG
+4021 DGLFVTVQFTQG

-4157 VFGWELSAWEGCS
+4157 ELGWELSAWEGCS
-4170 SSGLECVLTAN
+4170 SSGLECELTVN
-4181 ANVQVTAHFSQAPRV
+4181 DDVQVTAHFSQAPRV
-4196 RYAANPPDN
+4196 RYAANPSDE

-4218 TGGAD
+4218 AGGAD

-4275 RVTVRVEAAKNP
+4275 RVTVRVEAANIP

-4370 YAGKLSVEL
+4370 YAGQLSVEL

-4394 ATPADHWL
+4394 ATPANHWL
-4402 VEGWFGEGTAGCSGL
+4402 VEGWSGEGTAGCSGL

-4432 FAAVVQAT
+4432 FTPVVQAT
-4440 VAVEY
+4440 VAVAY

-4468 GVTVTFTAT
+4468 GVTVTFKAT
-4477 PMPGWTIEAWEGD
+4477 PMPGWTIAAWEGD
-4490 AIVSCSASSLTCVLI
+4490 AIVSCSASSLTCVLV

-4520 CVAENREGSGSA
+4520 CAVENREGSGSA

-4537 AGYGEMGS
+4537 AGYGEMGI

-4573 APARLEGDGEMKVC
+4573 APARLEGDGELRVC
-4587 SGVDVNDT
+4587 SGVDKNDT
-4595 FCILDSVDGL
+4595 FCILDSKEDL

-4610 FRHVLRCNI
+4610 FRHVLRCNV
-4619 EFERVALN
+4619 EFNRPALN
-4627 PFFCGKKCEDDP
+4627 PFFCGKKCDDDP

-4645 GRECRP
+4645 GGECRP

>member
-9 FPAFRAAFRGAL
+9 FPAFRAAFCGAL

-61 TNAAADTALQAE
+61 TNAAADMTLQAE

-123 TFGVNVS
+123 TFGVNLS

-136 GATQYFPEYMSH
+136 GANQYFPEYMSH
-148 NGLNGGAPAA
+148 NGLNGGAPPA
-158 TGKGALPW
+158 TGKAALPW

-181 VSGAAYDWANN
+181 VSGATYNWANT
-192 KGKHWPLDYL
+192 KGKHWPVDYL
-202 RHRYDNFDSVR
+202 RHRYDRFHSVR
-213 NYPATVAAMKVMAGY
+213 NDPATLAAVKVMAGY
-228 LLDQESPCYELHWG
+228 LLDQGSPCHALDWG
-242 TDHLLCTSRPTCT
+242 TDHLLCISRPTCT
-255 ATDGVLYSCSECAG
+255 ATGGVLYSCSECAG

-280 VAANA
+280 VAAGA
-285 CRSYASVNAAVWP
+285 CRSYASANAAVWP

-319 DKDLVA
+319 DKDLAA
-325 EVEKTEPGP
+325 EVEKT
-334 VLSSVRALLNA
+334 N
-345 GADPDATGTGGLP
+345 
-358 LLFEAGRRGHADIV
+358 
-372 SVLVTFGVNASVKVD
+372 
-387 GNQYFPEYMSENG
+387 
-400 LDGGAPA
+400 
-407 ATGQGVL
+407 
-414 PWRDAAEVVIHF
+414 
-426 GEALK
+426 
-431 VFALTST
+431 
-438 TGTAYDWANT
+438 
-448 KGGNL
+448 
-453 PLDYL
+453 
-458 HHRYNK
+458 
-464 FDSVKN
+464 
-470 YPATVAAVEA
+470 
-480 MAGYMLDQGSPCIGY
+480 
-495 VKHPICTSR
+495 
-504 PTCPATGG
+504 
-512 VLYSCSECAGYPHLS
+512 
-527 VDGAACVADGG
+527 
-538 CRADASANAAV
+538 
-549 WPSPQCECDNGAV
+549 
-562 KSEGEC
+562 
-568 PDLFDKNLVDE
+568 
-579 VEKTEPG
+579 

-627 LVTFGVNVSVK
+627 LVTFGVNASVK
-638 INNRYFPEY
+638 INNRFFPEY
-647 MSENGLDGGAPAAT
+647 ISENGLPGGAPPAT
-661 GKGVLPWRDAA
+661 GRGVLPWRDAA

-680 ALKVFALTSATGAAY
+680 ALKVFALTSTIGAAY
-695 DWANTKG
+695 DWNVKG
-702 KFLPLD
+702 QFWPLD
-708 YLQHRYNKFDSVKN
+708 YLHHRYNRFDSVKN
-722 DPAALAVMKVMAGY
+722 DPAALAAMKVMAGY

-743 CNVAYINHAI
+743 CNNAYINHAI

-781 ADGAACVADGGCRA
+781 ADGAACVANGGCRA
-795 GASANAA
+795 DASANAA

-808 CECHNGALNA
+808 CECDNGALNA

-830 IAEVEKTE
+830 IAEVEKTN
-838 PGPVLSSV
+838 PVLSSV

-853 ADPDAAWR
+853 ANSEAAWGD
-861 PGVPLLLAA
+861 GVPLLLAA

-927 GGGLDVRNAQF
+927 GGGLDVRNA
-938 GDADFD
+938 DFD

-956 DRLHNATKAAKVTLA
+956 DILNNATKAAKVTLA
-971 GEDRAVIDG
+971 GEDEAVIDG
-980 MANYMLARGANCGY
+980 MANYMLARGASCSGK
-994 RTGDR
+994 TSAGDR
-999 TQGVCVGSGQVSL
+999 AQGVCVGSGQVSL
-1012 VRSSLFDELEKAPG
+1012 VRSSLFAELEKPSG
-1026 TADTSEFLRL
+1026 TADISVVLRL
-1036 LGEEGGHPDIENSDR
+1036 LGEEGGHLDIENSDR
-1051 RPLLILAARNG
+1051 RPLLILAARQG
-1062 HADLVSIL
+1062 HAELVSIL

-1083 FHRLNVAHHM
+1083 FYKLNVAHHM
-1093 ATPMSDPAA
+1093 ATPLSDPAA

-1135 PDANKFRALDI
+1135 QDQNGYRALDI

-1167 EMAEHMREEGARC
+1167 EMAEHLIGKGAEC

-1190 VCLGRAGLPLAQA
+1190 VCIGRLGLSLAAAVKDPNTSADEVRAAVEAMVAAGISINVADNAGILAAAAESGHAAAVSVLLTFGVNPNGRGSNNRGVLHFVGQNSGASAPTQLQVLRHFIGGLEVAGKTDSFNGWNAGSGVGRPLDALQNNGVGVVEALAERREIHALLYERGARCATPAEKTYCQIPADAALIPAIESSTTGPVLTITATRRAFGGASFDLRLPDAGALTMLNARGWDMTLAAGPPSQVVVSRTRPLLSSDDLPAVAVTMVNGEHAARQIHVIVQADVLPLFVTVVGPGSVSILAGGQPLDSGSIPTNLNIQIIAEPDNLAYHVSGWGGPCASAPKGADSGGSLCEFIFNGKDNRVTVTFGPGRLGPYVPASGNLPDWRGGGTFAGTEKNALTYFCELFGVSTAVEQGVLFCPVFGFSDADACDSGGGGLQFGSMAPCGGSHFRHIRDCNAENKPALNRNSCGTPCDAAAGMVARGKACKSALDQCVSLSRMCDSRASCNDPDTAIENTQAALCTCNNGFSGDGITCGDAVPTANLLAAALTPGEADVTAVAGYLSAGANPNIVDENGVPVLVAAAKLGRAEIVSVLVTAGADPNVTDPTYYKFNVAHHLAAHLNDPAAGPRSLRASVLYHFSAALDVRNAAFGDADFEWNAEDSGGQRAMDLLVNATAPDKITLAGEDLAVIHEMAEHMLEEGARCGDRTSNKLRAVCLGRAGLPLAQA

-1234 VDDGGGHILAAA
+1234 VDDGGGHILA
-1246 AQSGHAAAV
+1246 
-1255 SVLLTFGVNPDG
+1255 
-1267 RGSNNRGV
+1267 
-1275 LHFVGQNNGASAPTQ
+1275 
-1290 LRVLRHFIGGLE
+1290 
-1302 VAGKTD
+1302 
-1308 SFNGW
+1308 
-1313 NAGSGVGRPLD
+1313 
-1324 ALQNNGVGVAEGLAE
+1324 
-1339 RREIYALLYE
+1339 
-1349 RGARCATPAEKTYCQ
+1349 
-1364 IPAEAALI
+1364 
-1372 PANAPSTGPVLTI
+1372 
-1385 TVTRPAFGGASFDL
+1385 
-1399 RLPDAGAR
+1399 
-1407 AALTMRGWE
+1407 
-1416 MARLAGPPLRVVV
+1416 
-1429 RRTREL
+1429 
-1435 RSGDDLPT
+1435 
-1443 VAVTMVNGEHAA
+1443 
-1455 RQIHV
+1455 
-1460 VAQADVLPLFVT
+1460 
-1472 VVGSGSVSILAGG
+1472 
-1485 QPLDSGSVPE
+1485 
-1495 NLNIQIVAEP
+1495 
-1505 DSLAYH
+1505 
-1511 VSAWGGPCAGAPK
+1511 
-1524 GADSGGRACDFLF
+1524 
-1537 NGRDN
+1537 
-1542 RVTVTFSPGRLWAH
+1542 
-1556 VPAAGNLPDWR
+1556 
-1567 GGGTFAGTGMNALT
+1567 
-1581 YFCRLFGV
+1581 
-1589 STAVEQKVLFCPIFG
+1589 
-1604 SSDAD
+1604 
-1609 ACDSSAGGLEF
+1609 
-1620 SQMTPCGSSHF
+1620 
-1631 RHIRDCNAENKPAL
+1631 
-1645 NRHSCG
+1645 
-1651 TPCDAAAGMV
+1651 
-1661 AFVKSCVSVEDQCA
+1661 
-1675 SPLRV
+1675 
-1680 CASRASC
+1680 
-1687 LDPHFADYNTPV
+1687 
-1699 ELCTCNGGL
+1699 
-1708 TGDGVNCSGEARA
+1708 
-1721 VSAKLLEE
+1721 
-1729 ALKAPGVAAVS
+1729 
-1740 AVVGHLNDGA
+1740 
-1750 NPNTADENGVPVL
+1750 
-1763 IAAATL
+1763 
-1769 GHTEIVSV
+1769 
-1777 LVTAGADPNARDG
+1777 
-1790 SYKDWSVVHHIAA
+1790 
-1803 PLTDPAAGPRS
+1803 
-1814 LRASVLYH
+1814 
-1822 FSAALDV
+1822 
-1829 RNALFGGADFDWKQE
+1829 
-1844 DQHGNRALDILVNA
+1844 
-1858 TAADKI
+1858 
-1864 TLAGEDLAV
+1864 
-1873 IYEMAEHMRE
+1873 
-1883 EGARCGYRTSNK
+1883 
-1895 LREICLGSAG
+1895 
-1905 LPLAQALIE
+1905 
-1914 TVKDPN
+1914 
-1920 IPAADVRAA
+1920 
-1929 ARAAQ
+1929 
-1934 ASGVHLD
+1934 
-1941 DVDDG
+1941 
-1946 GGHILAV
+1946 V

-1968 FGVNPDGRSS
+1968 FGVNPDGRLS

-1986 FVGRNSDISAP
+1986 IVGRNSDISAP
-1997 LQLRILR
+1997 LQLRVLR

-2019 NGWNAHVVNVGGR
+2019 NGWNASTDLGS
-2032 PLDALQGWASSP
+2032 PLDALQNNGAGALEARAL

-2065 SPGSKTYCQIPAETL
+2065 SPGSKIYCQIPAETL

-2085 LPNTGAVL
+2085 LPNTGDVL

-2103 SFDLQLPDAVA
+2103 SFDLQLPDGVA

-2126 LPAGSPARVVLSRTG
+2126 LPAGSPARVVLSRTR
-2141 ALSPGDE
+2141 AWSSGDE

-2156 LNGEQ
+2156 VNGEQ
-2161 AVRRVNIAG
+2161 AVRQINIAG
-2170 QSGLAPFFVT
+2170 QSGLTPFFVT
-2180 VVGPGS
+2180 VVGSGS

-2203 PNQRVKITASPD
+2203 PNHYVKIIASPD

-2230 ARKGADGGE
+2230 APKGADGGE

-2261 LARHLPASGKVP
+2261 LARHLPASGNVP
-2273 DSRYGI
+2273 DSRYGM

-2294 FGGGLEFRSGND
+2294 FGGGLEFRVGD
-2306 GVPRPICFLFGHILA
+2306 GGVARPICFLFGHILA
-2321 VNGCDSHAGGYGNV
+2321 VNGCDSAAGGYGNV
-2335 HDCGNTD
+2335 NNCGSTD
-2342 FKHIRDCNAANKPMV
+2342 FKHIRDCNAANKPV
-2357 NRASFNH
+2357 VDR
-2364 ASCGEPCDA
+2364 ASCGAPCDA
-2373 AAGMAA
+2373 AAGLAA
-2379 FGKSCVP
+2379 FGKSCAP
-2386 VADQCAAS
+2386 VVDQCAA
-2394 SSSPC
+2394 SSPC
-2399 APRASCSDRDVVIDN
+2399 APRASCSDRNVVIDN
-2414 TPAELCACN
+2414 TPAELCTCN
-2423 NGLAGDGV
+2423 NGLAGDGI

-2491 SVLVTAGADPN
+2491 SVLVTAGADPH
-2502 AKDPTFHDLNVAQH
+2502 AMDPTFHDLNVAQH

-2542 LDVRNTMFGGANFD
+2542 LDVRNTMFGDANFD
-2556 WNREDRNG
+2556 WNRESRDG

-2742 PLDALQNHAPIFAE
+2742 PLDALQNNGAGVAE

-2762 EIQALLYERGARCA
+2762 EIQALLYERGARCEDPA
-2776 SPEGKTYCQI
+2776 DKTYCQI

-2793 PSSPPDTVGP
+2793 PASAPEIGF

-2810 DFGGTFFDL
+2810 DFGGTSFDL

-2824 VTAMSLRGW
+2824 AAVAAMSLRGW
-2833 RMDRFYGP
+2833 RMDRVYGP
-2841 PRRVELSRTRPLMP
+2841 PWQVVLSRTRRLEA
-2855 GDDFPTVAV
+2855 GDDFSTAAAV
-2864 TMLNGEQAVR
+2864 TMLNGGQAVR
-2874 RINIASQS
+2874 RINIANESR
-2882 AGAPFIVTVIGQG
+2882 GAPFIVTVIGQG
-2895 SVSIAANGAPIQNGG
+2895 SVSIAVNGAPIQNGG
-2910 TILQHYHVEIVAT
+2910 TILQHHHVEIVAT
-2923 PDSAAYHVSDWS
+2923 PVSAAYHVSDWS

-2946 GGERTCDLIFNEEDN
+2946 GGERTCELIFNEEDN

-2966 FSPGRLGLHLP
+2966 FSPGRLGRYVP
-2977 ATGYIP
+2977 ATGYVP

-2996 LAYFC
+2996 LTYFC
-3001 GLLGGTTTERVSE
+3001 ELFGGDTNDREEISG
-3014 TSRLV
+3014 SGSGAV
-3019 KDVCQTFGG
+3019 KRVCQTFGAG
-3028 ISVYGRCDSPGQTA
+3028 IDGTRCDSPGQIA
-3042 GFDDRPDCGGSYF
+3042 GFDNRPDCGGSYF

-3069 STTACGAAC
+3069 SATACGAAC
-3078 NAAMG
+3078 DAAAG

-3088 RGCASV
+3088 KRCESV

-3117 FSNDAPA
+3117 YSNDAPA
-3124 ELCAC
+3124 ELCTC

-3184 EIVAAPGRAYHVSD
+3184 EIVAAPGGRAYHVSD

-3222 PETNRVTVAFS
+3222 PEANRVTVAFS

-3245 DVPDGPTSFENVGAS
+3245 YVPDGPIIFGNDFGPSQLE
-3260 ELAHFCRL
+3260 HFCRL
-3268 LGGRTNSV
+3268 LGGYTDSQASGPVN
-3276 VSKGLT
+3276 
-3282 KVLCVM
+3282 KVYCVM
-3288 PGFPNSG
+3288 PGYGN
-3295 GGGDQCDSPGTFGF
+3295 CDSPGAFGF
-3309 DDNVDNCGPHV
+3309 SDTDACGSHV
-3320 FGRIRDCNVE
+3320 FGPIRDCNAQ
-3330 NKPGLSHSAC
+3330 NKPGLSRSAC
-3340 GAACNAAAGMA
+3340 GAACDAAAGMA

-3357 EAVGDQCAA
+3357 QAVGDQCAA
-3366 PFLPSGCDAQA
+3366 PFPSPSSVCAAQA

-3399 LAGDGVACGQQAASA
+3399 LAGDGVACGVAFASA
-3414 GLLAEV
+3414 ELLAEV

-3432 LTLLGFGANADI
+3432 LTLLGLGANADI
-3444 ADGNGD
+3444 ADGPGGPP
-3450 AALIIAATLGHA
+3450 ALIIAATLGHA

-3476 ARWNRGNPGQAVPHV
+3476 ARWNSGNPGRAVPHI
-3491 AAVNN
+3491 AAINN
-3496 FAAATPTLHYPWKTA
+3496 FGTTLHYPWKTA

-3531 TSNGGGT
+3531 NSNGGGPF
-3538 YRAIA
+3538 RAIE
-3543 HLKSRYSNGA
+3543 LLEYRYSNGA
-3553 AVWGGDSV
+3553 AVWGGNAV

-3569 KYEAMEEI
+3569 KYEAMEEMTE
-3577 ADILLENGDDCPD
+3577 ILLENGEDC
-3590 RHITCQGSL
+3590 RGHVAAKHITCQGSL
-3599 RAALADVVALGA
+3599 RAALAEVVALGA
-3611 VETSAADVRAAAQ
+3611 IETSAADIRAAAQ

-3635 AQRDAGHNGGGYLVA
+3635 AQRDDGHNGGGYLVA
-3650 IAAARGHAEAVSVL
+3650 IAAARGHAEAVSIL

-3670 AGGKTSNGRAALHH
+3670 AGGKTSNNRAALHH
-3684 VGRGSGDDAPGRLT
+3684 IGRGSGDDAPGRLT

-3709 AGKLDTFAGWNAG
+3709 AGKLDTFAGWNDG
-3722 SGIGFPLDILQNHAP
+3722 SFGRPLDVLQNYAP

-3753 GGSRCATQGAKT
+3753 GGSRCATPAAKT

-3772 ERLVAAYSAGS
+3772 ERLAAAYSAGS

-3808 SLAASGWRATL
+3808 SLAASGWRTTL
-3819 ESSGEEFVILRT
+3819 ESSEEEFLILRT
-3831 PQQSSDTSV
+3831 REPEPSDTSV

-3859 IEAVATATVGVSYK
+3859 IEAAATATVGVSYK
-3873 TDPEDGSRGRV
+3873 TVPDDGNFGRV
-3884 SASGEGLIGSNAV
+3884 SASGEGLIGANAV

-3903 TFTATPESGHGVF
+3903 TFTATPEQGYGVF

-3945 ARFEPTYPAGYG
+3945 AHFALTSSAGYG
-3957 EMPNDK
+3957 EIPNDK
-3963 TGGTLTAEGLVGE
+3963 RGGTLTAEGLVGE
-3976 DRVFSGTTV
+3976 DGVFSGTTV

-3998 AWQGDGAADC
+3998 AWQGDGAGC
-4008 LPSDLECELPAGN
+4008 SPSNLECELLAGN

-4051 VAGLARDN
+4051 AAGLARDN

-4069 TASPAPGWEL
+4069 TASPTPGWEL
-4079 SAWEGDVSG
+4079 SAWEGDVGS
-4088 CVAPNLECILP
+4088 CVAPDLECILT

-4104 RVTAVFLQSPQIRY
+4104 RVTASFSQAPQIRY
-4118 EANPPDE
+4118 EANPPNE
-4125 SGGSVTVLGV
+4125 SGGRVTVAGV
-4135 DGNAGGVDF
+4135 DGNANGADF
-4144 VYSGGTVTFTATL
+4144 VYSGGMVTFTATP

-4181 ANVQVTAHFSQAPRV
+4181 DDVQVTAHFSQAPRV
-4196 RYAANPPDN
+4196 RYAANPPDE
-4205 SGGRVM
+4205 SGGRVT

-4218 TGGAD
+4218 AGDAD

-4239 GWEVSAWEGDVG
+4239 GWGVSAWEGDVG

-4275 RVTVRVEAAKNP
+4275 RVTVRVEAANIP
-4287 AEGGSVTVQLPGLD
+4287 AAGGSVTVQLPGLD

-4361 RVEYASDPP
+4361 RVEYAGDPP
-4370 YAGKLSVEL
+4370 FAGELSVEL
-4379 PGLDFAFLGA
+4379 PGADFAFLGA
-4389 TVTFT
+4389 TVTFK
-4394 ATPADHWL
+4394 ATPVAGWF
-4402 VEGWFGEGTAGCSGL
+4402 VEGWFGEGTAGCSGV
-4417 TCEAVADGD
+4417 TCEAVADED

-4432 FAAVVQAT
+4432 YAPVAQAT
-4440 VAVEY
+4440 VGVEY
-4445 ETVPEGGGG
+4445 EPAPEGGGG
-4454 ELTVELPGGNFAFA
+4454 ELAAEDLPGENFAFA
-4468 GVTVTFTAT
+4468 GVTVTFKAT
-4477 PMPGWTIEAWEGD
+4477 PMPGWTIAAWEGD
-4490 AIVSCSASSLTCVLI
+4490 ANVSCSASSLTCVLI
-4505 AGSDLVVGVRFRQYD
+4505 AGSDLFVGVRFRPYD
-4520 CVAENREGSGSA
+4520 CAVENREGSGSE

-4573 APARLEGDGEMKVC
+4573 APARLEGDRGLKVC
-4587 SGVDVNDT
+4587 SGVDANDT
-4595 FCILDSVDGL
+4595 FCILDSKEDL

-4610 FRHVLRCNI
+4610 FRHVLRCNV
-4619 EFERVALN
+4619 EFNRPALN
-4627 PFFCGKKCEDDP
+4627 PFFCGERCEDP
-4639 SKPRAV
+4639 NFPNAV